1 MKILSDSKA
10 DTLSLAFGDLDD
22 VELVAEKLAPG
33 VERFCFVDG
42 AAPVRV
48 LKVVVSAVSAL
59 TAKDYRKSPARGSIP
74 QSFDAEI
81 IRWLSAADAKREAE
95 AAAKAEAEAKAK
107 SAEVG

>member
-1 MKILSDSKA
+1 MKILFDSKA

-33 VERFCFVDG
+33 VERF
-42 AAPVRV
+42 
-48 LKVVVSAVSAL
+48 VVVSAVSAL

>member
-1 MKILSDSKA
+1 MKILFDSKA

-42 AAPVRV
+42 NAPVRV
-48 LKVVVSAVSAL
+48 LRVVVSAVSAL
-59 TAKDYRKSPARGSIP
+59 TAKAYRSSPARGSIP
-74 QSFDAEI
+74 LEIDAEI
-81 IRWLSAADAKREAE
+81 LRWLVAADALREAD
-95 AAAKAEAEAKAK
+95 AKAK